1 MATLI
6 GQVILSSSQVRPAET
21 VRVEVLG
28 DPAAPADK
36 TIAQVFINAT
46 LGAVQYLQFPTAGE
60 RRLRIVA
67 IAADGS
73 HDERIAT
80 VKVVGAPLTFPSFK
94 EREDIAMI
102 GVTQAPGQPYEAVLT
117 LGSFVD
123 ARRPPRL
130 NPPGVVGAANSS
142 IAIFKPKRIAAAL
155 ASTAQDKPRRKALEG
170 YVAHHART
178 VLQTQTRTFERMRSD
193 ACATTRPAKGERASR
208 PRPRPR
214 KLVRET
220 IYDLGQL
227 DLAALAKGLH
237 TEGTPQYEWDFG
249 DGTKTVTR
257 TPTTRHDYFAKID
270 HAAGTG
276 QFVVTCKAL
285 HAGVT
290 VSRTLTI
297 QSAYAMCK
305 RTGKVA
311 PHVTSDVFA
320 HKRHSRLTASF
331 VVYNVEAQPLT
342 LNQVSISPHQNEPAA
357 LALPRPFVPLG
368 QPIVVAARGQSVVT
382 LSVPFVAGNPGTGE
396 VHYQATGFTAIY
408 GGQVGDLPVRFSVV
422 FDVPVAEQNLKPQS
436 LPGPQLPELNRKPWP
451 WEIVQSTISQL
462 INPADS
468 VLGKDEVVIDRQT
481 GTLAVAL
488 HSLTPPSAA
497 VRAQAAV
504 LAYSMTTAAGKVALD
519 ARQLQRQQIQA
530 RPPVVDR
537 PTDLTFAPK
546 PLFGGGWGQANEPGA
561 GAFGGAMY
569 ALMGPPPAGPV
580 AENEVCEPDNLTGL
594 QLALAEEE
602 QLVCQLTTEE
612 MEVRLPAR
620 WGNARKGDILLSP
633 GGSGI
638 IGGLM
643 LNVTPPQWY
652 SHSGIMTRNFD
663 EITHSTGS
671 QKRVMDHLIG
681 ISPGSDG
688 FEPSV
693 LKYVWPGA
701 IRQTVEAS
709 VHGEE
714 FSDPEYDAKYTIS
727 AFGSYTIGV
736 THNDQMRM
744 IPPLVLKP
752 DPLLETPAVRSA
764 LHAIADDA
772 AANAGTPSVK
782 SKYHYRWY
790 CYTDPRIGQGPVEG
804 PAAGWAAGT
813 RPSVCSSYI
822 WMMAK
827 GRGATLETNQA
838 FVFPADLEAPDL
850 AAGAAVRPQ
859 TNDGLYKYSAQERL
873 NAGNWLYN
881 EICNQAYDEAGWFGT
896 LLTDG
901 PDDVANQF
909 LNAFENDDA
918 DGKDSEDWQQVE
930 DADAVSPDDML
941 WWDGP
946 ERGGLY
952 GFAEP
957 AKYIEPRNET
967 YRVSRWKKVLNRGT
981 VRGRVLHAG
990 QPVAGALVQVYES
1003 KNDFSDAAGQ
1013 YELRDVPL
1021 GPYTLTAQKVI
1032 DNVLKTAALAIV
1044 VDAEN
1049 ETFDISL
1056 QDPPE
1061 RFRRAQV
1068 MLDFWGR
1075 DDEWGDDEFTDPG
1088 AEYFE
1093 VALSPDQLT
1102 HTTSRTYRWG
1112 GELRAEYRITFRL
1125 LVNNTIDV
1133 QIDGK
1138 LYEGTSEDTGDLD
1151 GLGSTNLQ
1159 VPVNQTQAATLS
1171 ITNTEEDDPD
1181 EGRLAISVRNI
1192 RSDA

>member
-6 GQVILSSSQVRPAET
+6 GQVVVSPPQVRPAET

-28 DPAAPADK
+28 DPDAAPDRK
-36 TIAQVFINAT
+36 IAQVFINGT
-46 LGAVQYLQFPTAGE
+46 PGALQYLQFPTAGQ
-60 RRLRIVA
+60 RRLRVVA
-67 IAADGS
+67 RAPDGS
-73 HDERIAT
+73 TDEQVILVDVA
-80 VKVVGAPLTFPSFK
+80 GAPLEFPSFQG
-94 EREDIAMI
+94 RNDIAMI

-123 ARRPPRL
+123 VRRPPRL
-130 NPPGVVGAANSS
+130 RPPGLVGVANSS
-142 IAIFKPKRIAAAL
+142 IAVLRPDRAFVAIGSKKRGNQRLAAL
-155 ASTAQDKPRRKALEG
+155 DG
-170 YVAHHART
+170 YVANHART
-178 VLQTQTRTFERMRSD
+178 VLQTQTRSFERMRAD
-193 ACATTRPAKGERASR
+193 HCAAAPAAQARR
-208 PRPRPR
+208 PRQR
-214 KLVRET
+214 KLVHET

-227 DLAALAKGLH
+227 DLQALAKDPQM
-237 TEGTPQYEWDFG
+237 ERTPLYEWDFG
-249 DGTKTVTR
+249 DGTKSITR
-257 TPTTRHDYFAKID
+257 TPTVRHDYFAKID

-276 QFVVTCKAL
+276 QFVVSCRAV

-290 VSRTLTI
+290 VSRSLTI

-305 RTGKVA
+305 RTGKIA
-311 PHVTSDVFA
+311 PHVISDVFA
-320 HKRHSRLTASF
+320 HKQYGRLTASF
-331 VVYNVEAQPLT
+331 VVHNVETQPMT
-342 LNQVSISPHQNEPAA
+342 LDKVSISATEQSPAA
-357 LALPRPFVPLG
+357 LSLPRPFAPLAQPVVVP
-368 QPIVVAARGQSVVT
+368 ARGQAVVT
-382 LSVPFVAGNPGTGE
+382 VSVPFVVGNPALGE
-396 VHYQATGFTAIY
+396 VHYQATGFTAVY
-408 GGQVGDLPVRFSVV
+408 GGHVGNLPVRFSVV
-422 FDVPVAEQNLKPQS
+422 FDVPVAEQSLKPQS
-436 LPGPQLPELNRKPWP
+436 MPGPRVPELTRKPWP
-451 WEIVQSTISQL
+451 WETVQSMIEQVV
-462 INPADS
+462 NPADT
-468 VLGKDEVVIDRQT
+468 VLSKEQVTLDRRT

-488 HSLTPPSAA
+488 RSLTPPSAA
-497 VRAQAAV
+497 LRAQAAKV
-504 LAYSMTTAAGKVALD
+504 SYSMTSAAGSVAIEQRQLPRHDKQLQVATVSRSLD
-519 ARQLQRQQIQA
+519 A
-530 RPPVVDR
+530 
-537 PTDLTFAPK
+537 TFAPK
-546 PLFGGGWGQANEPGA
+546 PLFGGGWEKARDPDGH
-561 GAFGGAMY
+561 AFGSAMHT
-569 ALMGPPPAGPV
+569 LMGPPPAGPV
-580 AENEVCEPDNLTGL
+580 AENEVCEPDNLTEL
-594 QLALAEEE
+594 QLALADDQ
-602 QLVCQLTTEE
+602 QLVCQLTNEE

-620 WGNARKGDILLSP
+620 WGNARKGDVLLSP
-633 GGSGI
+633 GGTGL

-643 LNVTPPQWY
+643 LRVSPPQWY

-671 QKRVMDHLIG
+671 QQRLMDHLIG

-714 FSDPEYDAKYTIS
+714 FTDPEYDAKYTIS

-752 DPLLETPAVRSA
+752 DPMLETPTVRSA

-772 AANAGTPSVK
+772 AANAGTPTVK

-790 CYTDPRIGQGPVEG
+790 CYTDPRIGQGPAEG
-804 PAAGWAAGT
+804 AGAGWAAGT
-813 RPSVCSSYI
+813 RPSVCSSFI

-827 GRGATLETNQA
+827 GRGAALETNQA
-838 FVFPADLEAPDL
+838 FVFPQDLEAQDL
-850 AAGAAVRPQ
+850 SAGAAVRPQ
-859 TNDGLYKYSAQERL
+859 TNDGLYKYSAEERL
-873 NAGNWLYN
+873 NAGNWLYE
-881 EICNQAYDEAGWFGT
+881 EIYNQAYDQAGWFGT

-901 PDDVANQF
+901 PDDIANQF

-918 DGKDSEDWQQVE
+918 DGKDSEEWKRVE

-946 ERGGLY
+946 DRGGLY

-967 YRVSRWKKVLNRGT
+967 YRVSRWKKVLNRGH
-981 VRGRVLHAG
+981 VRGRVFSGG

-1003 KNDFSDAAGQ
+1003 KSDFSDANGN

-1021 GPYTLTAQKVI
+1021 GPYTLSAQKVI
-1032 DNVLKTAALAIV
+1032 DNVLKTAALPIV
-1044 VDAEN
+1044 VDSEN
-1049 ETFDISL
+1049 ESFDISL

-1061 RFRRAQV
+1061 RFRKALV

-1075 DDEWGDDEFTDPG
+1075 DDELFDDEFTDPG

-1093 VALSPDQLT
+1093 VALSPDNLS

-1112 GELRAEYRITFRL
+1112 GELRAEFTITFRL
-1125 LVNNTIDV
+1125 LVNNTVDV

-1138 LYEGTSEDTGDLD
+1138 LYEGTSENTGDLD

-1159 VPVNQTQAATLS
+1159 VPINQTRAATLS
-1171 ITNTEEDDPD
+1171 ITNTEENDPD
-1181 EGRLAISVRNI
+1181 EGRLAVSVRNV